1 MAMNRE
7 APRNDVSQHIM
18 PTSATMVG
26 VCITVIGIVRLIEME
41 VAIGTII
48 DDIASGA
55 SVLFL
60 ASTVLSYVAL
70 RSPKLEHWAERSADL
85 VFILGLLL
93 LVMCGLMLT
102 WELGQSPMVRSAAT

>member
-1 MAMNRE
+1 VAEVDR
-7 APRNDVSQHIM
+7 ASDLLH
-18 PTSATMVG
+18 TLAATPCDLLFLDLQM
-26 VCITVIGIVRLIEME
+26 
-41 VAIGTII
+41 AIGTII

-70 RSPKLEHWAERSADL
+70 RSPKLEHWAERYADL

-93 LVMCGLMLT
+93 LVLCGLMLT
-102 WELGQSPMVRSAAT
+102 WELGQSLI